1 MIPEVNPFAIIA
13 DYINEFKTSKQ
24 PEYRRYMNYYTANH
38 PILNRTMEEG
48 KANTRLVFQFPKFII
63 DTAHSYLVGKPIT
76 YANNT
81 SIEDLSFA
89 DTDEFIKTLRDI
101 FANNDESFLTAE
113 ILKNCSIVGDAY
125 EYIYLKK
132 DGTIKMMEFPASECI
147 PIYNPS
153 TKELEAV
160 IRFFEMEKLDANG
173 KKKIVHKIE
182 VYDNEKVTYYDME
195 DGKVTLDLTKPATP
209 HKLEEVPIIHYKN
222 VTISNM
228 DYGLSDIKDVETLID
243 EFNERASDLSNT
255 LQYNSNPLLKLIN
268 CTMDKEQLQEMINSR
283 CIQLPEGAQAEYL
296 VWDQQINAIE
306 KHLERLNDC
315 ILTFSC
321 TPKLYKDNDEG
332 NPMSGISIKM
342 KFSGADLKA
351 NNKERN
357 YRLGI
362 KKRIRLISKILA
374 LTENKVYNYN
384 DVDIIFNR
392 SIPQNLLEL
401 ADIVVKLKGTVSDET
416 LLGILPFVIDV
427 TTEMDRVAKEKLKV
441 DNETDTTQ
449 PNTDQV
455 K

>member
-1 MIPEVNPFAIIA
+1 
-13 DYINEFKTSKQ
+13 
-24 PEYRRYMNYYTANH
+24 
-38 PILNRTMEEG
+38 
-48 KANTRLVFQFPKFII
+48 
-63 DTAHSYLVGKPIT
+63 
-76 YANNT
+76 
-81 SIEDLSFA
+81 
-89 DTDEFIKTLRDI
+89 
-101 FANNDESFLTAE
+101 
-113 ILKNCSIVGDAY
+113 
-125 EYIYLKK
+125 
-132 DGTIKMMEFPASECI
+132 
-147 PIYNPS
+147 
-153 TKELEAV
+153 
-160 IRFFEMEKLDANG
+160 
-173 KKKIVHKIE
+173 
-182 VYDNEKVTYYDME
+182 
-195 DGKVTLDLTKPATP
+195 
-209 HKLEEVPIIHYKN
+209 
-222 VTISNM
+222 
-228 DYGLSDIKDVETLID
+228 
-243 EFNERASDLSNT
+243 
-255 LQYNSNPLLKLIN
+255 
-268 CTMDKEQLQEMINSR
+268 MINSR

-315 ILTFSC
+315 ILTFSF

-427 TTEMDRVAKEKLKV
+427 TTEMDRVAKEKSKGGINQDQDQGQVILPT
-441 DNETDTTQ
+441 NELA
-449 PNTDQV
+449 
-455 K
+455 

>member
-1 MIPEVNPFAIIA
+1 
-13 DYINEFKTSKQ
+13 
-24 PEYRRYMNYYTANH
+24 
-38 PILNRTMEEG
+38 
-48 KANTRLVFQFPKFII
+48 
-63 DTAHSYLVGKPIT
+63 
-76 YANNT
+76 
-81 SIEDLSFA
+81 
-89 DTDEFIKTLRDI
+89 
-101 FANNDESFLTAE
+101 
-113 ILKNCSIVGDAY
+113 
-125 EYIYLKK
+125 
-132 DGTIKMMEFPASECI
+132 
-147 PIYNPS
+147 
-153 TKELEAV
+153 
-160 IRFFEMEKLDANG
+160 
-173 KKKIVHKIE
+173 
-182 VYDNEKVTYYDME
+182 
-195 DGKVTLDLTKPATP
+195 
-209 HKLEEVPIIHYKN
+209 
-222 VTISNM
+222 M

-427 TTEMDRVAKEKLKV
+427 TTEMDRVAKEKS
-441 DNETDTTQ
+441 NQPDTT
-449 PNTDQV
+449 NTDQV